1 MKRRRAREYALQML
15 FQLDLA
21 QGHLTSE
28 FIKDFWADKKE
39 DNDVKDFASS
49 LVEGTWKNLDKIDE
63 LIKKSAEHWSLKRM
77 AAVDRSILRFATY
90 EILYRSDIPSS
101 VAINEAIEIAKKYS
115 TLDSAPFINGILDR
129 ISKYQEA
136 AKVKKM

>member
-15 FQLDLA
+15 FQLDLS
-21 QGHLTSE
+21 QCPLTSE

-39 DNDVKDFASS
+39 ESDVKDFANN

-129 ISKYQEA
+129 ISKSQEA
-136 AKVKKM
+136 TKVKKM